1 MAEANDAVQSAF
13 DEITNQIKDKNQQIT
28 AIFEVMRQAI
38 TVAERDISN
47 RSAKILTQLE
57 PITKMLECNQT
68 IARELASNVNAAIAT
83 FSSQQQQIESLSDK
97 ILPKISP

>member
-1 MAEANDAVQSAF
+1 MTDANADILDDMTKQIIAKNAQ
-13 DEITNQIKDKNQQIT
+13 INQ
-28 AIFEVMRQAI
+28 IFEVMRQTI

-97 ILPKISP
+97 ILPKINP